1 MFPSRVEVLLTT
13 AVCEQTLRYGS
24 DELSAQKGAKQEMRE
39 YTFQVDM
46 NCFRRSTYFFY
57 IYIDDIWVYI
67 YVNPESLGPL
77 KRIDMFLGFC
87 YVWKEHAKS
96 ACVCVFFSEK
106 KCIYKKLSLRPPGC
120 IWNLLVQTSFFRQ
133 NTYQAGQTCP
143 RKQTAPKLEVWVDV
157 FRTISKLVPFLC
169 SMLVF

>member
-96 ACVCVFFSEK
+96 ACVC
-106 KCIYKKLSLRPPGC
+106 
-120 IWNLLVQTSFFRQ
+120 FFR
-133 NTYQAGQTCP
+133 
-143 RKQTAPKLEVWVDV
+143 RKNAFTKNCHWDLRDV
-157 FRTISKLVPFLC
+157 FGTSWFRLRFFDKTPTKQDKPARENKPPQNWRFGLMFLEPFPSSFLFYVPC
-169 SMLVF
+169 

>member
-87 YVWKEHAKS
+87 YV
-96 ACVCVFFSEK
+96 
-106 KCIYKKLSLRPPGC
+106 
-120 IWNLLVQTSFFRQ
+120 
-133 NTYQAGQTCP
+133 
-143 RKQTAPKLEVWVDV
+143 
-157 FRTISKLVPFLC
+157 
-169 SMLVF
+169 